1 MFRIFSKNILTKGLL
16 AACLVS
22 GILSFNCLELKS
34 QNTTAQENKR
44 DRLRKEIAL
53 IDKQLKENASQ
64 SRSALSELGLIKK
77 NISHRNE
84 LIAESDKDIRRLAS
98 QILEKQKE
106 IDQMQARFDTLA
118 AYYSKL
124 VLNAYKNRDTKIWY
138 MYILAS
144 ENIGQAFRRIGYLRN
159 LSGQMN
165 IQAEKIKKIKAEIE
179 AVKEGLLVLKSEAEI
194 LKKQRVKEME
204 ALKKEEIASEEI
216 VQKLK
221 KDKNKYQKELASKQ
235 KQVDALNREIERII
249 REATKYASK
258 SSKSKQEIDY
268 VLDKDFANNKG
279 KLPWP
284 ADGPVIEK
292 FGQHYHPVFSRVK
305 LPFTNGISIALAPGT
320 SVKAVFDGVVKQIV
334 VMPGYNKCVLVQ
346 HGSYFS
352 FYCKLDKTSVK
363 AGDKIKT
370 GDEIGT
376 VGTLD
381 GVSQLHFQIWKG
393 TSPQNPENWLR

>member
-1 MFRIFSKNILTKGLL
+1 MFRIFSKDIFTKGLL

-22 GILSFNCLELKS
+22 GILSFNCLDLKS

-249 REATKYASK
+249 REATKSASK

>member
-1 MFRIFSKNILTKGLL
+1 MFWIFSKNILTKGLL

-22 GILSFNCLELKS
+22 GILYFNCLDLKS

-249 REATKYASK
+249 RETTKSASK

>member
-1 MFRIFSKNILTKGLL
+1 MYRIFFKNIFTKGLII
-16 AACLVS
+16 ACLFS
-22 GILSFNCLELKS
+22 GIISFNCPILKG

-84 LIAESDKDIRRLAS
+84 LISESDKDIKRLAS
-98 QILEKQKE
+98 QISEKQKE
-106 IDQMQARFDTLA
+106 IDRMQARLDTLA

-144 ENIGQAFRRIGYLRN
+144 ENVGQAFRRIGYLRN

-179 AVKEGLLVLKSEAEI
+179 AVKEGLLVLKAEAET
-194 LKKQRVKEME
+194 LKRQRVKEME
-204 ALKKEEIASEEI
+204 ALKKEEAASEEI
-216 VQKLK
+216 VKKLK

-249 REATKYASK
+249 REATRKASK

-284 ADGPVIEK
+284 AEGPVIEK

-305 LPFTNGISIALAPGT
+305 LPFTNGISIALASGT
-320 SVKAVFDGVVKQIV
+320 PVKAVFDGVVKQIV

-352 FYCKLDKTSVK
+352 FYCKLDRTSVK

-376 VGTLD
+376 VGTLE

>member
-1 MFRIFSKNILTKGLL
+1 MFRIFSKDIFTKGLL

-22 GILSFNCLELKS
+22 GILSFNCLDLKS

-204 ALKKEEIASEEI
+204 ALKKEEITSEEI

-249 REATKYASK
+249 REATKSASK